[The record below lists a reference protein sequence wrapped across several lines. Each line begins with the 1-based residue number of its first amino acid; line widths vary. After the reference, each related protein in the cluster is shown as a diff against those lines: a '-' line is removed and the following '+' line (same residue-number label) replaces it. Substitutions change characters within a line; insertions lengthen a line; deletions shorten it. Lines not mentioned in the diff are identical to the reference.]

1 MVEIPEHTK
10 SLVKNCMIQRLTT
23 AESLNYLK
31 KNDVKISERTFRRYK
46 SEILEIQNALEVYS
60 WGHIQEEQI
69 QKMETKQTIL
79 KESWKLYQNST
90 KTSEKLAILKA
101 IEKTSDE
108 LPEVVWKVNHYGYEI
123 KSKKDYRKRHNLLN
137 QEDEIVLAK
146 NGQDSRLE

>member
-23 AESLNYLK
+23 DESLDYLE
-31 KNDVKISERTFRRYK
+31 KNNVKISERTFRRYK

-69 QKMETKQTIL
+69 QKMETKRTIL
-79 KESWKLYQNST
+79 KESWKLYQNTT
-90 KTSEKLAILKA
+90 KPSEKLAILKS

-108 LPEVVWKVNHYGYEI
+108 LPGVVWDVNRYGYDI
-123 KSKKDYRKRHNLLN
+123 KYKKNYRKRHNLLN

>member
-1 MVEIPEHTK
+1 MVELTEHTQT
-10 SLVKNCMIQRLTT
+10 LIKNCMIQRLTT
-23 AESLNYLK
+23 AESLDYLK

-69 QKMETKQTIL
+69 QKMETKRTIL
-79 KESWKLYQNST
+79 KESWKLYQNTT
-90 KTSEKLAILKA
+90 KPSEKLAILKS

-108 LPEVVWKVNHYGYEI
+108 LPGVVWDVNRYGCDI
-123 KSKKDYRKRHNLLN
+123 KYKKDYRKRHNLLN
-137 QEDEIVLAK
+137 QEDEIALAK

>member
-1 MVEIPEHTK
+1 MAEIPEHTK

-23 AESLNYLK
+23 DESLDYLE
-31 KNDVKISERTFRRYK
+31 KNNVKISERTFRRYK

-108 LPEVVWKVNHYGYEI
+108 LPGVVWDVNRYGYDI
-123 KSKKDYRKRHNLLN
+123 KSKKERRKRYNLLN
-137 QEDEIVLAK
+137 QEEEIALAK

>member
-1 MVEIPEHTK
+1 
-10 SLVKNCMIQRLTT
+10 MIQRLST
-23 AESLNYLK
+23 AESLDYLK
-31 KNDVKISERTFRRYK
+31 KNGVKISERTFRRYK

-79 KESWKLYQNST
+79 KESWKLYQSAT

-137 QEDEIVLAK
+137 QEDEIALAK